1 MLAAIKQKFGKASVL
16 MAFGQKIEAVEA
28 IVPGVA
34 SSGAV
39 PQSMPMH
46 RGQLHLQKQA

>member
-1 MLAAIKQKFGKASVL
+1 MS
-16 MAFGQKIEAVEA
+16 FGQKTEAVEA

-39 PQSMPMH
+39 LQWMPMH